1 MEARLSHALAEREA
15 GHRLRRLRALE
26 PAGPGRVRM
35 DGHELLDLS
44 SNDYLG
50 LAHHPSLASRA
61 GEWAARMGTGSRASR
76 VVTGTLEAHLAIE
89 RRVAA
94 LKGAQAALLFASGWQ
109 ANAALFPALLA
120 LAPDAVVF
128 ADRLVHAS
136 IHHGLA
142 AAGQRQVRFRH
153 NDCDHLEQLLEAR
166 AGEAGTR
173 FIVTES
179 VFSMDGDCA
188 DLARLSA
195 IARAHDAF
203 LIVDEAHA
211 TGVLG
216 PGGAG
221 LTAAMVHKPDLVLGT
236 FSKALGSFGAYV
248 AGSRALVDYLVN
260 ACSGL
265 IYSTALPPP
274 VLGAIDAA
282 LDLLPAMDAERAHV
296 AALAHRL
303 RSGLAARGHDCGA
316 SDTQIVPLIVGS
328 EDAAL
333 ALSAR
338 LEAAG
343 ILVTAIRPPT
353 VPAGASRLRFALSSA
368 LGEAEIDKV
377 LEVLD
382 GPGEDR

>member
-1 MEARLSHALAEREA
+1 
-15 GHRLRRLRALE
+15 
-26 PAGPGRVRM
+26 M

-153 NDCDHLEQLLEAR
+153 NDYDHLEQLLEAR
-166 AGEAGTR
+166 GGEAGTR

-179 VFSMDGDCA
+179 VFSMDGDRA

-221 LTAAMVHKPDLVLGT
+221 LTAAMAHKPDLVMGT

-248 AGSRALVDYLVN
+248 AGSGALVDYLVN

-296 AALAHRL
+296 AALAQRL
-303 RSGLAARGHDCGA
+303 RGGLAARGHDCGA

-368 LGEAEIDKV
+368 LGEAHIDKV